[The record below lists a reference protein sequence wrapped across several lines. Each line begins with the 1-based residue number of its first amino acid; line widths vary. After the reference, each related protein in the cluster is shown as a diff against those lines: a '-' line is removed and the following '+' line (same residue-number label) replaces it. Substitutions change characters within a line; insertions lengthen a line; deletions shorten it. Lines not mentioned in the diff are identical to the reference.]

1 MTPSR
6 QPTDPSPSRPPPS
19 HPPAQEQSLGRA
31 VVTVGGLTAVSRV
44 LGFARDV
51 MMAALLGAG
60 PVADAF
66 LVAFKL
72 PNFFRR
78 LFGEGAFNN
87 AFVPIFSGILA
98 ASGRPAAL
106 AFAENALAMMVVSQ
120 VLISVAAEL
129 AMPWLVM
136 ALAPGFIGDP
146 RRFDLAV
153 ELTRI
158 TFPYLMLMS
167 MAALLSGVLNATNRF
182 AAAAATPIL
191 LNLCLMAAMA
201 TLPPLFPTVGHAL
214 AWGVVVAGIVQFV
227 WLALAMGRGEEALR
241 LPRPRL
247 DEPLRRLN
255 RLMIPGAIGAGVVQI
270 NVMIDVV
277 LASLLPTGS
286 VSYLYYADRVAQLPL
301 GVVGT
306 AIGTALLPLL
316 SRQLKSGDLVRAR
329 DTQCRAMEMA
339 LALTVPAAV
348 GLMLLAGPI
357 IATLFQRG
365 AFGAAEAA
373 ATGGA
378 LAAFALGLPAYVII
392 KVLTP
397 GFYAREDT
405 ATPLKV
411 AVATVAV
418 NIALTLAL
426 MQVLAHVGIALG
438 TALAAWLNAAI
449 LWVILR
455 RRGHLAM
462 DRRLRRR
469 SLGVV
474 AATAVMA
481 LGLWAGRDLLTFE
494 AELGLAV
501 RALSLAGLIAGG
513 GLLYLGAAQALGGLD
528 LRDLKRLLKRAPP
541 DAPIDAPPPASP

>member
-1 MTPSR
+1 MSPPRQIPDPAPS
-6 QPTDPSPSRPPPS
+6 SP
-19 HPPAQEQSLGRA
+19 SLGRA
-31 VVTVGGLTAVSRV
+31 VVTVGGLTAISRV

-60 PVADAF
+60 PIADAF

-87 AFVPIFSGILA
+87 AFVPIFSGLLA
-98 ASGRPAAL
+98 TSGRPAAL
-106 AFAENALAMMVVSQ
+106 AFAEGALAMMILSQ
-120 VLISVAAEL
+120 AVISVAAEL

-146 RRFDLAV
+146 LRFDLAV

-167 MAALLSGVLNATNRF
+167 LAALFSGVLNALDRF

-191 LNLCLMAAMA
+191 LNLCLMAAMT

-214 AWGVVVAGIVQFV
+214 AWGVVAAGVAQFV
-227 WLALAMGRGEEALR
+227 WLALALNRAGAALR
-241 LPRPRL
+241 LPAPRL
-247 DEPLRRLN
+247 DPPLRKLN

-277 LASLLPTGS
+277 LASLLPTGA

-301 GVVGT
+301 GVVGA
-306 AIGTALLPLL
+306 AISTALLPMLT
-316 SRQLKSGDLVRAR
+316 RQLRAGEMDRAR
-329 DTQCRAMEMA
+329 DSQCRAMEMA
-339 LALTVPAAV
+339 LALTLPAAV
-348 GLMLLAGPI
+348 GLMLLAPTI
-357 IATLFQRG
+357 ISALFERG
-365 AFGAAEAA
+365 AFGPAEAA
-373 ATGGA
+373 ATGAA
-378 LAAFALGLPAYVII
+378 LAAFAAGLPAYVVI

-405 ATPLKV
+405 ATPLKI

-418 NIALTLAL
+418 NIALTVAL
-426 MQVLAHVGIALG
+426 MQSLAHVGIALG

-449 LWVILR
+449 LAVILH
-455 RRGHLAM
+455 RRGHFAV
-462 DRRLRRR
+462 DRRLIRR
-469 SLGVV
+469 SLGIL
-474 AATAVMA
+474 AATVIMACGLWFYRSLTPLAPDASLFAKA
-481 LGLWAGRDLLTFE
+481 LGLIMQI
-494 AELGLAV
+494 
-501 RALSLAGLIAGG
+501 IAGG
-513 GLLYLGAAQALGGLD
+513 ALYLGAAQALGGLD
-528 LRDLKRLLKRAPP
+528 LRDLKRLLKRAP
-541 DAPIDAPPPASP
+541 IDAAPSPSP

>member
-1 MTPSR
+1 M
-6 QPTDPSPSRPPPS
+6 
-19 HPPAQEQSLGRA
+19 A
-31 VVTVGGLTAVSRV
+31 TVGGLTAMSRV

-106 AFAENALAMMVVSQ
+106 AFAENALATMVVSQ
-120 VLISVAAEL
+120 VAITLAAEL
-129 AMPWLVM
+129 AMPWLVY
-136 ALAPGFIGDP
+136 ALAPGFVGDP
-146 RRFDLAV
+146 LRFDLAV

-167 MAALLSGVLNATNRF
+167 LAALLSGVLNALDRF

-191 LNLCLMAAMA
+191 LNLCLMMAMA

-214 AWGVVVAGIVQFV
+214 AWGVVTAGVVQFV
-227 WLALAMGRGEEALR
+227 WLALAMGRGEAALR

-247 DEPLRRLN
+247 DAPLRRLN
-255 RLMIPGAIGAGVVQI
+255 KLMIPGAIGAGVVQI

-286 VSYLYYADRVAQLPL
+286 VSFLYYADRVAQLPL

-316 SRQLKSGDLVRAR
+316 SRQLRAGDLVKAR
-329 DTQCRAMEMA
+329 DSQCRAMEMA
-339 LALTVPAAV
+339 LALTAPAAV
-348 GLMLLAGPI
+348 GLIILAPAI
-357 IATLFQRG
+357 IVTLFERG

-373 ATGGA
+373 ATGAA
-378 LAAFALGLPAYVII
+378 LAAFAAGLPAYVVI

-405 ATPLKV
+405 ATPLKI
-411 AVATVAV
+411 AVATVAI
-418 NIALTLAL
+418 NIALTVGL
-426 MQVLAHVGIALG
+426 MQILAHVGIALG
-438 TALAAWLNAAI
+438 TAISAWLNAAI
-449 LWVILR
+449 LWWTLR
-455 RRGHLAM
+455 RRGHFAA
-462 DRRLRRR
+462 DRRLLRR
-469 SLGVV
+469 SLGVL
-474 AATAVMA
+474 AATATMA
-481 LGLWAGRDLLTFE
+481 LGLWAGLSTLPFPSE
-494 AELGLAV
+494 MGLAA
-501 RALSLAGLIAGG
+501 RAVWLAGMIAGG
-513 GLLYLGAAQALGGLD
+513 GTLYLTAAQIVGGLD
-528 LRDLKRLLKRAPP
+528 LRDLKRLLKRAP
-541 DAPIDAPPPASP
+541 IDAAPRPSP

>member
-1 MTPSR
+1 
-6 QPTDPSPSRPPPS
+6 
-19 HPPAQEQSLGRA
+19 
-31 VVTVGGLTAVSRV
+31 
-44 LGFARDV
+44 

-87 AFVPIFSGILA
+87 AFVPIFSGLLA

-106 AFAENALAMMVVSQ
+106 AFAEGALILMILSQ
-120 VLISVAAEL
+120 AVISVIAEL
-129 AMPWLVM
+129 GMPYLVM

-146 RRFDLAV
+146 LRFDLAV

-167 MAALLSGVLNATNRF
+167 LAALFSGVLNAMDRF
-182 AAAAATPIL
+182 AAAAATPVL

-214 AWGVVVAGIVQFV
+214 AWGVVAAGIVQFI
-227 WLALAMGRGEEALR
+227 WLAVALAHADAALR
-241 LPRPRL
+241 LPMPRL
-247 DEPLRRLN
+247 DPPLRKLN

-270 NVMIDVV
+270 NVMVDVV
-277 LASLLPTGS
+277 LASLLPTGA

-316 SRQLKSGDLVRAR
+316 SRQLKAGDLVRAQ
-329 DTQCRAMEMA
+329 DSQARAMEMA
-339 LALTVPAAV
+339 LALTLPAAV
-348 GLMLLAGPI
+348 GLMLLSQMI
-357 IATLFQRG
+357 IATLFERG
-365 AFGAAEAA
+365 AFGPAESA
-373 ATGGA
+373 ATGAA
-378 LAAFALGLPAYVII
+378 LAAFAAGLPAYVII

-405 ATPLKV
+405 ATPLKI
-411 AVATVAV
+411 AIATVAV
-418 NIALTLAL
+418 NIALTISL

-438 TALAAWLNAAI
+438 TALAAWLNAAV
-449 LWVILR
+449 LAVVLA
-455 RRGHLAM
+455 RRGHFAT
-462 DRRLRRR
+462 DPRLIRR
-469 SLGVV
+469 SIGIL
-474 AATAVMA
+474 AATAIMA
-481 LGLWAGRDLLTFE
+481 AGLWAALWAAQTLLPIGSD
-494 AELGLAV
+494 AGLLQ
-501 RALSLAGLIAGG
+501 RALSLLALIVWS
-513 GLLYLGAAQALGGLD
+513 GLLYLTAAQLLGGLD
-528 LRDLKRLLKRAPP
+528 LRDLRRLIRR
-541 DAPIDAPPPASP
+541 APIDAPPSASP

>member
-1 MTPSR
+1 M
-6 QPTDPSPSRPPPS
+6 
-19 HPPAQEQSLGRA
+19 
-31 VVTVGGLTAVSRV
+31 SRV

-106 AFAENALAMMVVSQ
+106 AFAENALATMILSQ
-120 VLISVAAEL
+120 TIISVAAEL

-146 RRFDLAV
+146 LRFDLAV
-153 ELTRI
+153 QLTRI

-167 MAALLSGVLNATNRF
+167 LAALFSGVLNAMNRF

-201 TLPPLFPTVGHAL
+201 TLPPLFPSVGHAL
-214 AWGVVVAGIVQFV
+214 AWGVVAAGIVQFV
-227 WLALAMGRGEEALR
+227 WLALAMGRGEAALR

-270 NVMIDVV
+270 NVMVDVV
-277 LASLLPTGS
+277 LASLLPAGA
-286 VSYLYYADRVAQLPL
+286 VSYLYSADRVAQLPL

-306 AIGTALLPLL
+306 AIGTALLPML
-316 SRQLKSGDLVRAR
+316 SRQLRAGEMTKAR
-329 DTQCRAMEMA
+329 DSQCRAMEMA
-339 LALTVPAAV
+339 LALTIPAAV
-348 GLMLLAGPI
+348 GLMALAPMI
-357 IATLFQRG
+357 MSTLFQRG
-365 AFGAAEAA
+365 AFGPTEAA
-373 ATGGA
+373 ATGAA
-378 LAAFALGLPAYVII
+378 LAAFAAGLPAYVVI

-405 ATPLKV
+405 ATPLKI
-411 AVATVAV
+411 AAATVAL
-418 NIALTLAL
+418 NIALTIGL
-426 MQVLAHVGIALG
+426 MQSFAHVGIALG
-438 TALAAWLNAAI
+438 TALAAWLNAGVLAI
-449 LWVILR
+449 ILR
-455 RRGHLAM
+455 RRGHFAT
-462 DRRLRRR
+462 DRRLKRR
-469 SLGVV
+469 SLGVL

-481 LGLWAGRDLLTFE
+481 AGLWGARQ
-494 AELGLAV
+494 GLAIDPSAGLIE
-501 RALSLAGLIAGG
+501 RTLTLLALIAGG
-513 GLLYLGAAQALGGLD
+513 GMLYLGAAQVLGGLD
-528 LRDLKRLLKRAPP
+528 LRDLKRLLKRAP
-541 DAPIDAPPPASP
+541 IDASPSPSP